1 MRRFGLIGKT
11 LKHSFSKPYFEKK
24 FIDEGFKDCC
34 YDNFEL
40 ESVDQ
45 FPKFI
50 EDHPD
55 LKGLNVTIP
64 YKEEVVQ
71 FLHSK
76 NKIVESIA
84 ACNCIKIENRK
95 LHGYNTDAVAFKNS
109 LQKYLKPHHKCALI
123 LGAGG
128 ASKAVQYALKEL
140 NIDFLLVS
148 RRKNENQLG
157 YEDAGS
163 EIIKAHQIIINT
175 TPLGMFP
182 NIEQDPPVLYKALT
196 ENHLL
201 YDLIYNPPKT
211 KFLQQGEVRGAT
223 IVNGYEMLLA
233 QAEESWRIWN
243 SET

>member
-24 FIDEGFKDCC
+24 FIDEGLSNFS

-40 ESVDQ
+40 ESADQ
-45 FPKFI
+45 FPELI
-50 EDHPD
+50 ARYPD

-64 YKEEVVQ
+64 YKEEVVR
-71 FLHSK
+71 FLNSK

-84 ACNCIKIENRK
+84 ACNCIKIVNGE

-109 LQKYLKPHHKCALI
+109 LQKYLKPHHQCALI
-123 LGAGG
+123 LGTGG

-148 RRKNENQLG
+148 RHKKENQLG
-157 YEDAGS
+157 YEDAGTDTIQS
-163 EIIKAHQIIINT
+163 HQIIINA

-182 NIEQDPPVLYKALT
+182 NVEQDPPILYKAIT
-196 ENHLL
+196 PNHLL
-201 YDLIYNPPKT
+201 YDLIYNPAKT
-211 KFLQQGEVRGAT
+211 KFLQQGETQGAT

-243 SET
+243 SD